1 MAYAGSVNGTHHRR
15 RGMRGLTLLAV
26 VVLMLPAPT
35 RAPAQAC
42 LGDCNTNLQVT
53 IDELVRGVT
62 IALAQAALSTCPSF
76 DGDHSGAVEVYELV
90 SAVNNSLAGLF
101 RGGQRAADEVQ
112 SDRDQRGQPMGGCR
126 QSRREHHQRVQ
137 RVGRCDADEGRGDRR
152 RARAAVGRAPAA
164 EAVGRMSRI
173 R

>member
-90 SAVNNSLAGLF
+90 SAVNNSLAGCS
-101 RGGQRAADEVQ
+101 AAGNVLPTKSSPIAISADNQPVARRPRP
-112 SDRDQRGQPMGGCR
+112 RDWL
-126 QSRREHHQRVQ
+126 
-137 RVGRCDADEGRGDRR
+137 
-152 RARAAVGRAPAA
+152 
-164 EAVGRMSRI
+164 
-173 R
+173 